1 MILADIGE
9 RNCLEVILKRALR
22 WLEGACHWINKT
34 AARWWAEALWFV
46 SALLLSGMVVSY
58 WKTGKVYGGQWWE
71 AMTAFGT
78 VGSVIAAI
86 AIPFWQYAKQL
97 KELRLTQL
105 HTNWALAEETHRLSG
120 RLCFLGRV
128 FQDCSGALPQTELN
142 HLHAQLET
150 AKQTTSDRFGRLL
163 VDELLHHVTAL
174 RSLAAQRDNAHERA
188 RRDGLAIHLGRRGG
202 EEARFIFERIEEL
215 HQQTYNWMSMVLK
228 GFRDL
233 GVDAPGAVYGEG
245 AASVRMHASGDG
257 SVSRS

>member
-1 MILADIGE
+1 MIQAGVE
-9 RNCLEVILKRALR
+9 KRNCLEIMLKRVLR
-22 WLEGACHWINKT
+22 WLEGPCNWINKT
-34 AARWWAEALWFV
+34 AARWWAEALCFI
-46 SALLLSGMVVSY
+46 SAALLSGMVVSY
-58 WKTGKVYGGQWWE
+58 WKTDKVYGGQWWE

-97 KELRLTQL
+97 KELRLVQL

-120 RLCFLGRV
+120 RLCFLERV
-128 FQDCSGALPQTELN
+128 FQDSRGAFPQTELN

-174 RSLAAQRDNAHERA
+174 RALASQRAEALERA
-188 RRDGLAIHLGRRGG
+188 RHGGTAIHLGKRGS
-202 EEARFIFERIEEL
+202 EEADFIFGRIKEL
-215 HQQTYNWMSMVLK
+215 HQQTYNWMNMVLK